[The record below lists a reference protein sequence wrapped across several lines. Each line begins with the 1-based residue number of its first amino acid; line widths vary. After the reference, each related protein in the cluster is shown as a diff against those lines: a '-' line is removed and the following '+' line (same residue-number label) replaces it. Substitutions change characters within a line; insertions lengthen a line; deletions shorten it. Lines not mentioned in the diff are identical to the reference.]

1 MRQGRAQSLP
11 PNPKHAPGPQSQP
24 MPEIHIDE
32 DGRAWHCIKAPTR
45 EELDAAAERRRNE
58 PPTPAYQATRTVGEM
73 SEAEV
78 RAVLSRVIE
87 LLRAPEFDEEA
98 ACDVSDYL
106 VSLGL

>member
-1 MRQGRAQSLP
+1 
-11 PNPKHAPGPQSQP
+11 
-24 MPEIHIDE
+24 
-32 DGRAWHCIKAPTR
+32 
-45 EELDAAAERRRNE
+45 
-58 PPTPAYQATRTVGEM
+58 M